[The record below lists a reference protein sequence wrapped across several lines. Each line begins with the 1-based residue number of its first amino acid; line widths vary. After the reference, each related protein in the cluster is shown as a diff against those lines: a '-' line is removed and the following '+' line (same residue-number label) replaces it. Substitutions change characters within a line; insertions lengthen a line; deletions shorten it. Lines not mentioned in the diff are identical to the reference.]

1 MNKTTENN
9 DAKMNITQKLIAI
22 QGELKSPKTQVNTFG
37 KYNYRKAEDILEAV
51 KPLCKKYGCGIVIR
65 DEIEEYGSRLFIKA
79 VAILIDS
86 DAAFET
92 YAYAELATD
101 KKGMDAAQVTG
112 ATSSYARKTALSGLL
127 AIDNNAD
134 PDSFDIRVQLANAE
148 TMADLVAIWGTL
160 SVKAQAKYSGVFK
173 QRKQELSEE
182 NHHED

>member
-1 MNKTTENN
+1 MNMNQNE
-9 DAKMNITQKLIAI
+9 AKMNIRQKLIAI

-37 KYNYRKAEDILEAV
+37 KYNYRKTEDILEAV

-65 DEIEEYGSRLFIKA
+65 DEVEECGGRVFIKA
-79 VAILIDS
+79 NAILVDENDQYGTS
-86 DAAFET
+86 
-92 YAYAELATD
+92 AYAELATD
-101 KKGMDAAQVTG
+101 KKGMDVAQVTG

-148 TMADLVAIWGTL
+148 TMGDLVTVWNSL